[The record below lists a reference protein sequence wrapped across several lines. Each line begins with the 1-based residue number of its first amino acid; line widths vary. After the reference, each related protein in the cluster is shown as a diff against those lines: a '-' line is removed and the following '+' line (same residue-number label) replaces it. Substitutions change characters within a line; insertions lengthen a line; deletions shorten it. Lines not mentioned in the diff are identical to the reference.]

1 MLGQAGISAAASPST
16 PQASP
21 TVQIPVDKGAL
32 NVTPPVIS
40 LAATPGASTTA
51 ELTVRSA
58 ALQDVKVVA
67 AGLGQTTDG
76 GFQPIEAAQDAS
88 PYSARSMIT
97 VSPQSFRMQ
106 PGDSQIVKVTVNVPT
121 GAGDGTRYAILK
133 ITSTPVSG
141 TENVG
146 FGTELG
152 VSSLITLTNTS
163 QTKTGSI
170 RALAV
175 GKPVAGQPLVVTG
188 TIVNTG
194 NSHYGATP
202 NPVNAIAT
210 LTNANGDVVTSGKT
224 VLTGN
229 SIVPTFGR
237 QFSISLRAGNGLS
250 DGKYRLAA
258 EAALQDGTVLD
269 QKSLDFTIS
278 GGEVVLG
285 ATAATSGNGPA
296 GNGNSDSGGMLVL
309 ILGAFTAALLVL
321 VVINVLIY
329 RRRQNRPAAE

>member
-1 MLGQAGISAAASPST
+1 M
-16 PQASP
+16 
-21 TVQIPVDKGAL
+21 
-32 NVTPPVIS
+32 
-40 LAATPGASTTA
+40 
-51 ELTVRSA
+51 
-58 ALQDVKVVA
+58 
-67 AGLGQTTDG
+67 
-76 GFQPIEAAQDAS
+76 
-88 PYSARSMIT
+88 
-97 VSPQSFRMQ
+97 
-106 PGDSQIVKVTVNVPT
+106 
-121 GAGDGTRYAILK
+121 
-133 ITSTPVSG
+133 
-141 TENVG
+141 
-146 FGTELG
+146 
-152 VSSLITLTNTS
+152 
-163 QTKTGSI
+163 
-170 RALAV
+170 
-175 GKPVAGQPLVVTG
+175 
-188 TIVNTG
+188 NTG